1 METVDEVWDAW
12 KILFFQAV
20 ERNIPSKQLKPQ
32 RNAPWFNA
40 EVLKLIRKKRR
51 LWKQA
56 KSSEDPAKAWFKRRT
71 FHEPNLIVPIKYMTR
86 STFESIKFNKC
97 YLGRPED

>member
-1 METVDEVWDAW
+1 MLGKYYAW

-32 RNAPWFNA
+32 RNAPWLNA
-40 EVLKLIRKKRR
+40 ELRKLIRKKRR

-56 KSSEDPAKAWFKRRT
+56 KSSGDPAKWVKY
-71 FHEPNLIVPIKYMTR
+71 EP
-86 STFESIKFNKC
+86 
-97 YLGRPED
+97 

>member
-1 METVDEVWDAW
+1 MESVDDVWDAW

-32 RNAPWFNA
+32 RNPPWLNA
-40 EVLKLIRKKRR
+40 ELLKLIRKKRR

-56 KSSEDPAKAWFKRRT
+56 KPSGDPAKWVKYKRLSNSVNN
-71 FHEPNLIVPIKYMTR
+71 HL
-86 STFESIKFNKC
+86 NKA
-97 YLGRPED
+97 YWNYVNDLTASLN